1 MVVKKRVIMAVLI
14 YGVDYVI
21 DRRAVK
27 KAVKRMRRIVK
38 KYEKYNAEKLAVIS
52 MQEEYLACFD
62 EYIKKYHRD
71 YYNSIHRERRI

>member
-1 MVVKKRVIMAVLI
+1 MAVKKRAVKAMLI

-27 KAVKRMRRIVK
+27 RSVKRMRRIVK
-38 KYEKYNAEKLAVIS
+38 KYEKANAEKLAVIS
-52 MQEEYLACFD
+52 LQDEWLACFD
-62 EYIKKYHRD
+62 EFIKKYHRE